1 MEWTQRCSC
10 SCSNCGNE
18 INFHDVRLGRFHF
31 GSNSTSNQNPFS
43 ISSMYCFWKV
53 FLQNAIYI
61 DQIYCLSNGQKFSAY
76 KEKQQQQQPNFIISS
91 PFSCSFAPCSL
102 IPLRPHASSMVPAHL
117 LLWLRFIYLLA
128 CLFIWL
134 VVCSP
139 RKLENK

>member
-1 MEWTQRCSC
+1 MFMF
-10 SCSNCGNE
+10 NCGNE

-31 GSNSTSNQNPFS
+31 GSNSTSNQNPFSIS

-76 KEKQQQQQPNFIISS
+76 KEKQQQQQQNFIISC
-91 PFSCSFAPCSL
+91 PFSDSFALTHCH
-102 IPLRPHASSMVPAHL
+102 RPILWFHFNLMPSSMVPAHL
-117 LLWLRFIYLLA
+117 LLWLRFIYLLV
-128 CLFIWL
+128 CLFRWL